1 LVGVSKRFE
10 TASSRLIALLRR
22 YSLVRMS
29 MTGEKIFSLQ
39 EGYIV

>member
-1 LVGVSKRFE
+1 
-10 TASSRLIALLRR
+10 
-22 YSLVRMS
+22 LVRMS